1 MKRVV
6 LLLALL
12 GCERTPRG
20 LSHSPTHADTVMAD
34 SMIAAQ
40 AAARQ
45 RSVDSASTE
54 QAREDSMSF
63 ARLVDSMSAD
73 EGLVTDLGDDS
84 AAAPVLFQLGKLK
97 ARAVGW
103 MILGNPRLSIGAAYA
118 KAHSR
123 EFGYFDPD
131 GQYYYNGLHWRLLLT
146 RFPQSSLADSARWY
160 LAHLARGHGD

>member
-1 MKRVV
+1 MKYAV
-6 LLLALL
+6 LLLALMS
-12 GCERTPRG
+12 CERAPRG
-20 LSHSPTHADTVMAD
+20 LSHSPTHADTVLAD

-45 RSVDSASTE
+45 RSMDSASVA
-54 QAREDSMSF
+54 QAREDSTPF
-63 ARLVDSMSAD
+63 TRLVDSMSAD

-84 AAAPVLFQLGKLK
+84 AAAPVLFHLGKLK

-103 MILGNPRLSIGAAYA
+103 MILGNARLSIGAGYA
-118 KAHSR
+118 KAHPR

-131 GQYYYNGLHWRLLLT
+131 GQFYYNGLHWRLLLT

-160 LAHLARGHGD
+160 LAHLQRGHGD